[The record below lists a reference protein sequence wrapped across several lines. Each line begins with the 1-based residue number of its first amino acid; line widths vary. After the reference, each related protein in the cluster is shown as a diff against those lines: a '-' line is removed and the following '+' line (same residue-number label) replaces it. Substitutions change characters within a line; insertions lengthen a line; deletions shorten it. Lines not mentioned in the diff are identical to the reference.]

1 MKIIFMGNPSFACPS
16 LRVISK
22 SSHDLVGV
30 ISNPPKRMKRSMA
43 LHYTPLGK
51 LANDL
56 NQNLFTIENLYDP
69 SLESWIRKLKPD
81 LIVVVA
87 FKFLPNS
94 IIEIPK
100 MGAINLHASL
110 LPKYRGAAPI
120 QHALINND
128 KETGNTTFFIQS
140 KIDTGNIILQ
150 EKVKID
156 IDDNFESLSEK
167 MSLSG
172 ADLLLKSLNKVNSP
186 NFISL
191 KQDSQKA
198 TFAPKIDKTM
208 CRINWNE
215 SAQMIHSKVKALSPS
230 PGAFTIYNN
239 KRLKIFDTKIVT
251 DSSINIPG
259 SINHINNR
267 ILISC
272 SDYNLEL
279 KNIQYE
285 GKKRMPAIDWFRGVK
300 ISTGIK
306 FD

>member
-16 LRVISK
+16 LRAIAN

-30 ISNPPKRMKRSMA
+30 ISNPPKRMKRLMA

-56 NQNLFTIENLYDP
+56 NQNLFTIDNLSDP
-69 SLESWIRKLKPD
+69 NLESWIKKLKPD
-81 LIVVVA
+81 IIIVVA
-87 FKFLPNS
+87 FKYLPNS
-94 IIEIPK
+94 IINIPK

-120 QHALINND
+120 QHAIMNND
-128 KETGNTTFFIQS
+128 KVTGNTTFFIQP

-150 EKVKID
+150 HKIQID
-156 IDDNFESLSEK
+156 DDDNFESLSEK

-172 ADLLLKSLNKVNSP
+172 ADLLLKSLDKINSP
-186 NFISL
+186 SFISL
-191 KQDSQKA
+191 KQDNQKA
-198 TFAPKIDKTM
+198 TFAPKIDKDM
-208 CRINWNE
+208 CKINWNE
-215 SAQMIHSKVKALSPS
+215 SAQKIHSKIKALCPI
-230 PGAFTIYNN
+230 PGAYTLYNN
-239 KRLKIFDTKIVT
+239 KRLKIFDTRIVT
-251 DSSINIPG
+251 DSSIDISG

-279 KNIQYE
+279 KNVQYE
-285 GKKRMPAIDWFRGVK
+285 GKKSMSAIDWAR
-300 ISTGIK
+300 GIK
-306 FD
+306 IDTGNKFD